1 MLNIIRV
8 NYPGHEPWSHSWDA
22 ITFVTSP
29 CSLLLILSSN
39 DTHPSKLTT
48 PYFQSFNIYTA
59 NGSVIPVEPVAASQ
73 TTTKA
78 GTSGVNRTE
87 TTLTSGAAVGQTG
100 PQGQTGQT
108 ITGQTEVQSTYN
120 ATIGVQYGGTP
131 GHPLPGHPGIYH
143 GAFVYN
149 RAVPYYVPPKT
160 DNPHEAA
167 TAKQF
172 VDPRG
177 LAKVS
182 K

>member
-1 MLNIIRV
+1 M
-8 NYPGHEPWSHSWDA
+8 
-22 ITFVTSP
+22 
-29 CSLLLILSSN
+29 
-39 DTHPSKLTT
+39 
-48 PYFQSFNIYTA
+48 
-59 NGSVIPVEPVAASQ
+59 EPVAAPQ
-73 TTTKA
+73 TTTQA

-87 TTLTSGAAVGQTG
+87 TTLTSEAAVGQTG
-100 PQGQTGQT
+100 TQGQIGQTVTGQ
-108 ITGQTEVQSTYN
+108 
-120 ATIGVQYGGTP
+120 TIGVQYGGTP

-149 RAVPYYVPPKT
+149 RAVPYYIPPKT

>member
-1 MLNIIRV
+1 M
-8 NYPGHEPWSHSWDA
+8 
-22 ITFVTSP
+22 
-29 CSLLLILSSN
+29 
-39 DTHPSKLTT
+39 TT
-48 PYFQSFNIYTA
+48 PSFQSFNIYTA
-59 NGSVIPVEPVAASQ
+59 NGSVIPVEPVAAPQ
-73 TTTKA
+73 TTTQA

-100 PQGQTGQT
+100 TQGQTGQ
-108 ITGQTEVQSTYN
+108 IVTGQTELQSTYN

-149 RAVPYYVPPKT
+149 RAVPYYIPPKT